1 MFVGWYI
8 FLFFFVVQNCDY
20 IEVTGSNVSLDNGYY
35 VRTDD
40 RASAPTKK
48 SFWSKPTKDDDKE
61 RLIFY
66 AGSAEEWRL
75 GKTDHLDADNFYYF
89 STYCISKYRTNY
101 NALGLWGQ
109 SPC

>member
-48 SFWSKPTKDDDKE
+48 SIWKLSNKTYFIYYT
-61 RLIFY
+61 R
-66 AGSAEEWRL
+66 SAKAWRL
-75 GKTDHLDADNFYYF
+75 GHRTHLFNEDYYY
-89 STYCISKYRTNY
+89 TGKY
-101 NALGLWGQ
+101 
-109 SPC
+109 